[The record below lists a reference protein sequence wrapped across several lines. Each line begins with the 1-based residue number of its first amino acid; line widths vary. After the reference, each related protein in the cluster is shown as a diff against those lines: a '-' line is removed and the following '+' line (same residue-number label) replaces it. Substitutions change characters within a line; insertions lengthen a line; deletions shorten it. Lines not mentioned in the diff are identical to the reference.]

1 MAFKNK
7 TKNRNPFNANK
18 TIDAIHNDILKGFEK
33 NKKHLKNYYHN
44 LDLVKKQILYL
55 KAEIDKD
62 KAIYNNFHLQ
72 EKLWALEDERDRIA
86 DEIDNIEN
94 NRDEKEYL
102 LNTGALLNQYYK
114 IKDNEVPVL
123 VNETEKKGK
132 KKTVKNS
139 SVKRD
144 VLNWLENVEPDNK
157 INIKT
162 GKLKLK
168 TKEEAKLEKET
179 FLKNDMNNMN
189 KLDTIVN
196 SREDG
201 DSIVDSK
208 KLLDVLDPD
217 INSTKK
223 DQLEKEEEI
232 ANSSKKNIFESMTK
246 KELYNKYMKIVDKN
260 YVDND
265 FSNVNGDICEY
276 CNMEMLLNQ
285 NAGVLICSNC
295 GIQEQIILDSDK
307 PSYKDPPKEMTSFC
321 YKRINHLNEF
331 LAQFQAKET
340 TDIPDDIYNEILVEI
355 KKERI
360 KNMAT
365 ITPDKMRVILRKI
378 KRNDY
383 YEHIPYIINQL
394 NGLPPPVISSE
405 VEDII
410 RNMFKEIQVP
420 FEELRPKVIP
430 KRKNFLSYNYVMYKF
445 FELLE
450 LDEYLQCFMLLKS
463 RNKLHQQDLIW
474 KHICDALNWQYIPS
488 I

>member
-18 TIDAIHNDILKGFEK
+18 TIDAIHNDVLKGFEK

-44 LDLVKKQILYL
+44 LDMIKKQILYL
-55 KAEIDKD
+55 RAEIDKD
-62 KAIYNNFHLQ
+62 KAIYNNFDLQ
-72 EKLWALEDERDRIA
+72 QKLWSLEDERDRLI

-102 LNTGALLNQYYK
+102 LKTGVLLNQYYK

-123 VNETEKKGK
+123 VKETEKKGK
-132 KKTVKNS
+132 KKNVKTA
-139 SVKRD
+139 KKD
-144 VLNWLENVEPDNK
+144 VLNWLETNDNE
-157 INIKT
+157 NIKYNLKT
-162 GKLKLK
+162 GKQKIK
-168 TKEEAKLEKET
+168 TKEEVKIENET
-179 FLKNDMNNMN
+179 LLKNDMNNMT
-189 KLDTIVN
+189 KLDTIINTRNNV
-196 SREDG
+196 E
-201 DSIVDSK
+201 SIEEK
-208 KLLDVLDPD
+208 KMLDVLEVD
-217 INSTKK
+217 IN
-223 DQLEKEEEI
+223 D
-232 ANSSKKNIFESMTK
+232 SSKKDINELEEEKIEGVKKNVFESMTK

-340 TDIPDDIYNEILVEI
+340 TDIPDEIYNEILVEI

-410 RNMFKEIQVP
+410 RNMFKEIQIP

>member
-18 TIDAIHNDILKGFEK
+18 TIDAIHNDVLKGFEK

-44 LDLVKKQILYL
+44 LDMIKKQILYL
-55 KAEIDKD
+55 RAEIDKD
-62 KAIYNNFHLQ
+62 KAIYNNFNLQ
-72 EKLWALEDERDRIA
+72 EKLWGLEDERDRLI

-94 NRDEKEYL
+94 NRDEKDYL
-102 LNTGALLNQYYK
+102 LKTGVLLNQYYK

-123 VNETEKKGK
+123 VKETEKKGK
-132 KKTVKNS
+132 KKNAKTAK
-139 SVKRD
+139 KD
-144 VLNWLENVEPDNK
+144 VLNWLETNDDENVKYNL
-157 INIKT
+157 KT
-162 GKLKLK
+162 GKQKIK
-168 TKEEAKLEKET
+168 TKDEAKIENET
-179 FLKNDMNNMN
+179 LLKNDMNNMT
-189 KLDTIVN
+189 KLDTIIN
-196 SREDG
+196 TKDNIEL
-201 DSIVDSK
+201 IENK
-208 KLLDVLDPD
+208 KMLDVLEVD
-217 INSTKK
+217 INDNSKK
-223 DQLEKEEEI
+223 DINELEEEKI
-232 ANSSKKNIFESMTK
+232 ESVKKNVFESMTK

-340 TDIPDDIYNEILVEI
+340 TDIPDEIYNEILVEI

-410 RNMFKEIQVP
+410 RNMFKEIQIP

>member
-7 TKNRNPFNANK
+7 TKNRNPFNTNK
-18 TIDAIHNDILKGFEK
+18 TIDAIHNDVLKGFDK
-33 NKKHLKNYYHN
+33 NKKQLKNYYHN
-44 LDLVKKQILYL
+44 LDLIKKQIIYL

-72 EKLWALEDERDRIA
+72 EKLWGLEDERDRLIN
-86 DEIDNIEN
+86 EIDNIEN

-102 LNTGALLNQYYK
+102 LKTGVLLNQYYK

-123 VNETEKKGK
+123 VNNSSKKGK
-132 KKTVKNS
+132 KKNINVA
-139 SVKRD
+139 KRD
-144 VLNWLENVEPDNK
+144 VLNWLETDETDNRKFNLKNGKKIIKTKSEVKKEQETILENGVYDQDKIDTLINTQENNK
-157 INIKT
+157 I
-162 GKLKLK
+162 
-168 TKEEAKLEKET
+168 
-179 FLKNDMNNMN
+179 
-189 KLDTIVN
+189 
-196 SREDG
+196 
-201 DSIVDSK
+201 
-208 KLLDVLDPD
+208 LDVLGNDNKNNTCESD
-217 INSTKK
+217 EN
-223 DQLEKEEEI
+223 LETS
-232 ANSSKKNIFESMTK
+232 NKKNIFESMTK

-260 YVDND
+260 YVDED
-265 FSNVNGDICEY
+265 FSNVYGDICES

>member
-18 TIDAIHNDILKGFEK
+18 TIDAIHNDVLKGFDK

-44 LDLVKKQILYL
+44 LDMIKKQILYL
-55 KAEIDKD
+55 RAEIDKD
-62 KAIYNNFHLQ
+62 KAIYNNFNLQ
-72 EKLWALEDERDRIA
+72 EKLWGLEDERDRLI

-102 LNTGALLNQYYK
+102 LKTGVLLNQYYK

-123 VNETEKKGK
+123 VKETEKKGK
-132 KKTVKNS
+132 KKNVKTA
-139 SVKRD
+139 KKD
-144 VLNWLENVEPDNK
+144 VLNWLETNDNE
-157 INIKT
+157 NIKYNLKT
-162 GKLKLK
+162 GKQKIK
-168 TKEEAKLEKET
+168 TKEEVKIENET
-179 FLKNDMNNMN
+179 LLKNDMNNMT
-189 KLDTIVN
+189 KLDTIINTKDDV
-196 SREDG
+196 E
-201 DSIVDSK
+201 SIEEK
-208 KLLDVLDPD
+208 KMLDALEVD
-217 INSTKK
+217 IN
-223 DQLEKEEEI
+223 D
-232 ANSSKKNIFESMTK
+232 SSKKDINELEEEKIEGVKKNVFESMTK

-340 TDIPDDIYNEILVEI
+340 TDIPDEIYNEILVEI

-410 RNMFKEIQVP
+410 RNMFKEIQIP